1 MSTILKGVAKKG
13 AKYIPFIGTGIGI
26 ADVAKAKELG
36 VDNPIDLFAAYHISP
51 EVALAS
57 KKYRE
62 DPKYRAESLAKTM
75 STPLDEGTYDAID
88 EQTSTFGKY
97 NDQIKNIK
105 LP

>member
-1 MSTILKGVAKKG
+1 MGV
-13 AKYIPFIGTGIGI
+13 T
-26 ADVAKAKELG
+26 
-36 VDNPIDLFAAYHISP
+36 NPVDLFAAYQISP

-62 DPKYRAESLAKTM
+62 DPEYRAESLAKTM
-75 STPLDEGTYDAID
+75 STPLDEGTFEAID
-88 EQTSTFGKY
+88 KQTSTFGKY

>member
-1 MSTILKGVAKKG
+1 MWLKLKG
-13 AKYIPFIGTGIGI
+13 
-26 ADVAKAKELG
+26 LG

-62 DPKYRAESLAKTM
+62 DPEYRAESRAKTM
-75 STPLDEGTYDAID
+75 SKPLDEGTFEAID
-88 EQTSTFGKY
+88 EQTSPFGKY
-97 NDQIKNIK
+97 NDQIKNIR